1 MHKDQ
6 DIEYLIRLKS
16 GDQEGLRF
24 FMRLWGEQLRFYSF
38 KITRN
43 KEVSEE
49 IVSEAFCIAW
59 QNKEKTVSVAAL
71 KSYLFLVVRNASYD
85 HTSGYYRKNVDL
97 GDEFLLETPEGRPD
111 ILSQIIY
118 VEILEQI
125 IKELERLPKQQ
136 AEIFRMTY
144 LEGKSNKEICQTLGT
159 TLNTIYFARSKA
171 LSTLRQIFKVKDIS
185 LYSAFM
191 MFIEMMD

>member
-97 GDEFLLETPEGRPD
+97 GDEFLLETPERKTRYSLTDYLCRNIGTNYKRTGTFTETASRNFSDDLSGR
-111 ILSQIIY
+111 
-118 VEILEQI
+118 
-125 IKELERLPKQQ
+125 KK
-136 AEIFRMTY
+136 
-144 LEGKSNKEICQTLGT
+144 
-159 TLNTIYFARSKA
+159 
-171 LSTLRQIFKVKDIS
+171 
-185 LYSAFM
+185 
-191 MFIEMMD
+191 

>member
-1 MHKDQ
+1 M
-6 DIEYLIRLKS
+6 
-16 GDQEGLRF
+16 
-24 FMRLWGEQLRFYSF
+24 
-38 KITRN
+38 
-43 KEVSEE
+43 
-49 IVSEAFCIAW
+49 
-59 QNKEKTVSVAAL
+59 
-71 KSYLFLVVRNASYD
+71 
-85 HTSGYYRKNVDL
+85 
-97 GDEFLLETPEGRPD
+97 
-111 ILSQIIY
+111 
-118 VEILEQI
+118 EQI

-171 LSTLRQIFKVKDIS
+171 LSTLRQIFKEKDIS

>member
-1 MHKDQ
+1 
-6 DIEYLIRLKS
+6 
-16 GDQEGLRF
+16 
-24 FMRLWGEQLRFYSF
+24 MRLWGEQLRFYSF

-85 HTSGYYRKNVDL
+85 YTSGYYRKNVDL

-144 LEGKSNKEICQTLGT
+144 L
-159 TLNTIYFARSKA
+159 RS
-171 LSTLRQIFKVKDIS
+171 VKP
-185 LYSAFM
+185 
-191 MFIEMMD
+191 